1 MKIELDFPPS
11 DLFPNRAKGR
21 HWGALYQLKSDYRE
35 SSTWL
40 TKQQMRGWKHDGGD
54 IRVRVTFLMPDKRW
68 RDADN
73 CLAAAKSALDGL
85 ADALMVNDRMFQPIE
100 ILRVLGEK
108 PGKLIVEL
116 ETT

>member
-35 SSTWL
+35 SSLWL
-40 TKQQMRGWKHDGGD
+40 TKQQMKNWKHEGGD
-54 IRVRVTFLMPDKRW
+54 IRVRITFLMPDKRW

>member
-1 MKIELDFPPS
+1 
-11 DLFPNRAKGR
+11 
-21 HWGALYQLKSDYRE
+21 
-35 SSTWL
+35 
-40 TKQQMRGWKHDGGD
+40 
-54 IRVRVTFLMPDKRW
+54 MPDKRW